1 MVRRI
6 LVFRVLVSSILVPCQ
21 ARELAAVAR
30 RILVISHNSSHPRY
44 EAVLVFARAQMCGY
58 LPLVRSTY
66 AKKPVK

>member
-6 LVFRVLVSSILVPCQ
+6 LAFRAIMSPILVPCQ
-21 ARELAAVAR
+21 ARESVAAAT
-30 RILVISHNSSHPRY
+30 RILVISLESSNHRY